1 MTTKKKPPA
10 TLGKSGSALWREVLA
25 KYGLRADEL
34 RILEDA
40 CAERDLIEQLSA
52 GLQGAPMI
60 VKGSMGQE
68 VINPIVSELR
78 QHRSTFAALM
88 GKLKLPDDDAGS
100 SDSGGALSAK
110 NRAAAQARWASR
122 GA

>member
-1 MTTKKKPPA
+1 MTTKKKPPT

-25 KYGLRADEL
+25 KYELRADEL

-52 GLQGAPMI
+52 ALQGAPMI

-78 QHRSTFAALM
+78 QHRSTFASLM
-88 GKLKLPDDDAGS
+88 RQLKLPDE
-100 SDSGGALSAK
+100 GGASDEGGELSAK
-110 NRAAAQARWASR
+110 NRAAAQARWSSR